1 MVHRDAINCDCD
13 KINSIATW
21 SFLQNSQ
28 ITTLYSVDS
37 VSNEDGTENVNNNL
51 YPTEFL
57 NSLNVKKNVDI
68 NSG

>member
-13 KINSIATW
+13 KINSIATR

-37 VSNEDGTENVNNNL
+37 VSNEDGTENVNSNL

-57 NSLNVKKNVDI
+57 NSLNVNI
-68 NSG
+68 FFHI